1 MSTIVLVI
9 LWILGMLAIA
19 SIGAVVA
26 KKHGVE
32 YLIGMFAGAIV
43 ITAVIANKLVVF
55 GDFVVSASI
64 VVFSITFF
72 LTDII
77 SEFWGKKEAKKAV
90 WSGFLA
96 NMLMLFAVWVAI
108 QWEPASFYEG
118 QEAFAQTLGVTGRI
132 AIASLVA
139 YILAQNH
146 DVWAFHFWKAKFK
159 GKHLWIR
166 NNLSTG
172 VSQIIDSIV
181 FVTIAF
187 YGVAPILPIIAATI
201 VLKFIVAALDTPFLY
216 AVRWYYEKVPPYR
229 KSQPVSIVAP
239 E

>member
-1 MSTIVLVI
+1 MDTIFLVI
-9 LWILGMLAIA
+9 LWILGLLTICSIA
-19 SIGAVVA
+19 AVIS
-26 KKHGVE
+26 KKYGVE

-55 GDFVVSASI
+55 GPFTLSASI
-64 VVFSITFF
+64 IVFSITFF

-77 SEFWGKKEAKKAV
+77 SEFWGKKEARKAV

-96 NMLMLFAVWVAI
+96 NIMLLFAIWVAI
-108 QWEPASFYEG
+108 QWEPASFWEG
-118 QEAFAQTLGVTGRI
+118 QEAFQQTLGVVGRI

-146 DVWAFHFWKAKFK
+146 DVWAYHFWKEKFQ
-159 GKHLWIR
+159 GKHLWLR
-166 NNLSTG
+166 NNFSTG

-187 YGVAPILPIIAATI
+187 YGVVPIMPIIISTI
-201 VLKFIVAALDTPFLY
+201 VVKFIIAALDTPFLY
-216 AVRWYYEKVPPYR
+216 AVRWYFEKVPPY
-229 KSQPVSIVAP
+229 KKGLPVSVVAP
-239 E
+239 D